1 MKSIQYAD
9 RSWNP
14 LTGCNGPFGPG
25 CAHCWARSMANRLR
39 GRVGYPYDRPFAPVL
54 HLDRLDDPTHWKKP
68 QIIATC
74 FMGFQQLT
82 NL

>member
-1 MKSIQYAD
+1 
-9 RSWNP
+9 
-14 LTGCNGPFGPG
+14 
-25 CAHCWARSMANRLR
+25 MANRLR